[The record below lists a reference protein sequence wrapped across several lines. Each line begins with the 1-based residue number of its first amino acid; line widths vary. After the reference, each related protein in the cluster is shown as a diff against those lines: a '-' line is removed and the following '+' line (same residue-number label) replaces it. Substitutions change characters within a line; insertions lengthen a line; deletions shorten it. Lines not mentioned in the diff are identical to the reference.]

1 MEDELERLRHKKMA
15 EMMKRIGQQKKEQ
28 ELKQEETEKE
38 DQFLLN
44 FMLPEAYRYYKDQI
58 LPNRPMIAQ
67 KIVEVLN
74 YLVSSGVLQY
84 KLNTEQVILI
94 DRKLSG
100 VGPSIKIKR
109 SGKEYMDIATALKK
123 EK

>member
-15 EMMKRIGQQKKEQ
+15 EMMKRFGQQKKE
-28 ELKQEETEKE
+28 EEMKQVETEKE

-44 FMLPEAYRYYKDQI
+44 IMLPEAYTYYRDQI

-67 KIVEVLN
+67 KIVEVLQ

-84 KLNTEQVILI
+84 KLNTEQIILI

-100 VGPSIKIKR
+100 VGPSIKVKR